1 MLNPK
6 IISQCKN
13 AQLYNILIIGESVE
27 HGDENKLTVRM
38 EKSRPT
44 FFSRNLTEKTQVPLT
59 DKSNT
64 TVRPTGLG

>member
-1 MLNPK
+1 MLDPIMFNAK
-6 IISQCKN
+6 LDNYTIIS
-13 AQLYNILIIGESVE
+13 IIGESVE
-27 HGDENKLTVRM
+27 HGDQNKLTVRM

-59 DKSNT
+59 DTSNT